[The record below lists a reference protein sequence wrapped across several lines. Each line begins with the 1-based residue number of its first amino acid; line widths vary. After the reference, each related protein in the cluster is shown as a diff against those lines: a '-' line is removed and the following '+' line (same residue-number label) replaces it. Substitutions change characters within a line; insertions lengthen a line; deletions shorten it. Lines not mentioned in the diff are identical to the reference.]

1 MIILL
6 TVSPHWLMC
15 SYFSSIRSSLSDL
28 PRAWLRYILQLFIFN
43 SVDHVYNLGR
53 DKVWLDNSTDTS
65 VTSGDLHNLCGEFSF
80 NSAVKIRISLC
91 LALFI
96 LEDKWIVKIENQ
108 KLWDITRFWTIAIR
122 DINNIIFFSFRRG
135 SISIFS
141 VELVISNILLNT
153 HAVLEYFSGCGME
166 EIQWL

>member
-43 SVDHVYNLGR
+43 SVDHVTLAEIRFGLIIRLTPLSHLGTFIIYVG
-53 DKVWLDNSTDTS
+53 K
-65 VTSGDLHNLCGEFSF
+65 FSF

-122 DINNIIFFSFRRG
+122 DINNMIFFSFRRG

>member
-108 KLWDITRFWTIAIR
+108 KLWDIMRFWTIAIR
-122 DINNIIFFSFRRG
+122 DINNMMFFSFRRS

>member
-15 SYFSSIRSSLSDL
+15 SYFLPLGLHYQISREPDWGIFFNCLFLIQLIMYITLAEIRFGLIIRPTPLSHL
-28 PRAWLRYILQLFIFN
+28 GTFIIY
-43 SVDHVYNLGR
+43 VG
-53 DKVWLDNSTDTS
+53 K
-65 VTSGDLHNLCGEFSF
+65 FSF

-122 DINNIIFFSFRRG
+122 DINNMIFFSFRRG

-141 VELVISNILLNT
+141 VELFISNILLNT